1 MTQLGNFRDDYYNA
15 AAVLTNSS
23 VAKITTALSGT
34 VLTAAQLS
42 GAQDQYLNISGQTA
56 AQTATTDT
64 AANIVANLLNAV
76 ATAQASPATFP
87 LIGSGAQGNP
97 PAGVPNL
104 FNFTYTLSIV
114 NSNVTAGTLTLTA
127 GAGVTFTGSNVVVFG
142 TSATAPTTAIFVVT
156 VTSPTSVNFNRAQ

>member
-15 AAVLTNSS
+15 SGVLTNSKVTS
-23 VAKITTALSGT
+23 ITTALAAT
-34 VLTAAQLS
+34 VLTAAQIS
-42 GAQDQYLNISGQTA
+42 GAQDQYLNISGQTT

-64 AANIVANLLNAV
+64 AANIVTNLQNAV
-76 ATAQASPATFP
+76 AAAQASPATFP

-97 PAGVPNL
+97 PPGIPNL

-114 NSNVTAGTLTLTA
+114 NANLTAGTLTLTG

-156 VTSPTSVNFNRAQ
+156 VTSPTSVNFSRAQ